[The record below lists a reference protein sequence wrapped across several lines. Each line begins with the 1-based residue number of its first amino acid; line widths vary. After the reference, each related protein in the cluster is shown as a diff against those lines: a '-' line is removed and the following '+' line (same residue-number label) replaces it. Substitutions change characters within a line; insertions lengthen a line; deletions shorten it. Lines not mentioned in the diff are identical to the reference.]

1 MSIDQSKIRNFCI
14 IAHIDHG
21 KSTLADR
28 IIEKTGTLTSR
39 EMQAQV
45 LDNMDL
51 ERERGITIKS
61 QAVRIIY
68 QAKDGEEYIFNLID
82 TPGHVDFNYEVS
94 RSLAAC
100 DGAILVVDA
109 AQGVEAQTLANVYLA
124 LDHDLDVLPV
134 INKIDLPS
142 ARPEEVAQEIEDVI
156 GIEAMDAPRISA
168 KTGLNIEE
176 VLEQIVT
183 KIPAPAGD
191 PKAPLKALI
200 FDALYDSYKGVIVFC
215 RIKEGTVKV
224 GTKIKMMATGAE
236 DLVTEVGYFGAG
248 QFIPCDEL
256 SAGMVGYITASIKNV
271 KDTRVGDT
279 ITDAAEPITPEKQA
293 EIERWLAS
301 QPKHQPAD
309 SVTEKRSNLLI
320 VFAESL
326 ESWVLEKKVDGKE
339 ITPCLNRLLKEKSTL
354 YAPNVLTQVK
364 GGRSIDAQLMI
375 CSGLLPLMSGTYSS
389 LYYDNTFYTLQKA
402 MRWLKHSR
410 SYLLTIDKVST
421 WNQGAVARS
430 FGTDTIISY
439 HDFKMTEAFG
449 THKRIGDAS
458 FFKQCREKIERGE
471 VWKPGESVYMQ
482 FVTYSGHAP
491 FKLPNHLRTITFP
504 ASIPEKAADYMT
516 TAHYTDKA
524 IGDFVAYLKTLPQY
538 KETIVVIVG
547 DHEGLAS
554 YRQELVGNPAC
565 RGLVSDKQLTP
576 FIVLNSPVGMRYDKF
591 MGQIDIYPTLL
602 NLMQLDAYRWHG
614 LGQSI
619 LDPRKQ
625 GVAVGSVMNVEG
637 TGSDKE
643 VERLKEAHTVS
654 DYMLRYDWLKRLD

>member
-1 MSIDQSKIRNFCI
+1 MRQQLWDKTAIIFAVGIFLTFVAFDVIWCMDTTFASFSFFETYATKI
-14 IAHIDHG
+14 IA
-21 KSTLADR
+21 TLALA
-28 IIEKTGTLTSR
+28 GVYALTR
-39 EMQAQV
+39 CRWAQ
-45 LDNMDL
+45 
-51 ERERGITIKS
+51 I
-61 QAVRIIY
+61 
-68 QAKDGEEYIFNLID
+68 
-82 TPGHVDFNYEVS
+82 
-94 RSLAAC
+94 
-100 DGAILVVDA
+100 VVM
-109 AQGVEAQTLANVYLA
+109 A
-124 LDHDLDVLPV
+124 LLDVLLVANLMYFRTYYSAIPASSYLEAGNLADFKASV
-134 INKIDLPS
+134 TDSLRWADIVLPLITIATAVMAFRYKTTKRQPLTAVLKWWAAPLAGFALLLTGVNLCKGGFHKSLRSVRQS
-142 ARPEEVAQEIEDVI
+142 AYLCSA
-156 GIEAMDAPRISA
+156 DAP
-168 KTGLNIEE
+168 
-176 VLEQIVT
+176 
-183 KIPAPAGD
+183 
-191 PKAPLKALI
+191 I
-200 FDALYDSYKGVIVFC
+200 FSVFGCIWYD
-215 RIKEGTVKV
+215 
-224 GTKIKMMATGAE
+224 
-236 DLVTEVGYFGAG
+236 
-248 QFIPCDEL
+248 
-256 SAGMVGYITASIKNV
+256 
-271 KDTRVGDT
+271 

-339 ITPCLNRLLKEKSTL
+339 ITPCLNSLLKEKSTL

-402 MRWLKHSR
+402 MRGLKHSQ

-458 FFKQCREKIERGE
+458 FFQQCREKIERGE

-491 FKLPNHLRTITFP
+491 FKLPDHLRTITFP

-554 YRQELVGNPAC
+554 YRQELVDNPIC

>member
-1 MSIDQSKIRNFCI
+1 MRQQLWDKTAIIFAVGIFLTFVAFDVIWCMDTTFASFSFFETYATKI
-14 IAHIDHG
+14 IA
-21 KSTLADR
+21 TLALA
-28 IIEKTGTLTSR
+28 GVYALTR
-39 EMQAQV
+39 CRWAQ
-45 LDNMDL
+45 
-51 ERERGITIKS
+51 I
-61 QAVRIIY
+61 
-68 QAKDGEEYIFNLID
+68 
-82 TPGHVDFNYEVS
+82 
-94 RSLAAC
+94 
-100 DGAILVVDA
+100 VVM
-109 AQGVEAQTLANVYLA
+109 A
-124 LDHDLDVLPV
+124 LLDVLLVANLMYFRTYYSAIPASSYLEAGNLADFKASV
-134 INKIDLPS
+134 TDSLRWADIVLPLITIATAVMAFRYKTTKRQPLTAVLKWWAAPLAGFALLLTGVNLCKGGFHKSLRSVRQS
-142 ARPEEVAQEIEDVI
+142 AYLCSA
-156 GIEAMDAPRISA
+156 DAP
-168 KTGLNIEE
+168 
-176 VLEQIVT
+176 
-183 KIPAPAGD
+183 
-191 PKAPLKALI
+191 I
-200 FDALYDSYKGVIVFC
+200 FSVFGCIWYD
-215 RIKEGTVKV
+215 
-224 GTKIKMMATGAE
+224 
-236 DLVTEVGYFGAG
+236 
-248 QFIPCDEL
+248 
-256 SAGMVGYITASIKNV
+256 
-271 KDTRVGDT
+271 

-402 MRWLKHSR
+402 MRGLKHSR
-410 SYLLTIDKVST
+410 CYLLTIDKVST

-458 FFKQCREKIERGE
+458 FFQQCREKIERGE

-482 FVTYSGHAP
+482 FVSYSGHAP
-491 FKLPNHLRTITFP
+491 FKLPDHLRTITLP

-554 YRQELVGNPAC
+554 YRQELVDNPAC

>member
-1 MSIDQSKIRNFCI
+1 MRQQLWDKTAIIFAVGIFLTFVAFDVIWCMDTTFASFSFFETYATKI
-14 IAHIDHG
+14 IA
-21 KSTLADR
+21 TLALA
-28 IIEKTGTLTSR
+28 GVYALTR
-39 EMQAQV
+39 CRWAQ
-45 LDNMDL
+45 
-51 ERERGITIKS
+51 I
-61 QAVRIIY
+61 
-68 QAKDGEEYIFNLID
+68 
-82 TPGHVDFNYEVS
+82 
-94 RSLAAC
+94 
-100 DGAILVVDA
+100 VVM
-109 AQGVEAQTLANVYLA
+109 A
-124 LDHDLDVLPV
+124 LLDVLLVANLMYFRTYYSAIPASSYLEAGNLADFKASV
-134 INKIDLPS
+134 TDSLRWADLVLPLMTIATAVMAFRYKTTKRQPLTAVLKWWAAPLAGFALLLTGVNLCKGGFHKSLRSVRQS
-142 ARPEEVAQEIEDVI
+142 AYLCSA
-156 GIEAMDAPRISA
+156 DAP
-168 KTGLNIEE
+168 
-176 VLEQIVT
+176 
-183 KIPAPAGD
+183 
-191 PKAPLKALI
+191 I
-200 FDALYDSYKGVIVFC
+200 FSVFGCIWYD
-215 RIKEGTVKV
+215 
-224 GTKIKMMATGAE
+224 
-236 DLVTEVGYFGAG
+236 
-248 QFIPCDEL
+248 
-256 SAGMVGYITASIKNV
+256 
-271 KDTRVGDT
+271 

-402 MRWLKHSR
+402 MRGLKHSR

-458 FFKQCREKIERGE
+458 FFQQCREKIERGE

-491 FKLPNHLRTITFP
+491 FKLPDHLRTITFP

>member
-1 MSIDQSKIRNFCI
+1 MRQQLWDKTAIIFAVGIFLTFVAFDVIWCMDTTFASFSFFETYATKI
-14 IAHIDHG
+14 IA
-21 KSTLADR
+21 TLALA
-28 IIEKTGTLTSR
+28 GVYALTR
-39 EMQAQV
+39 CRWAQ
-45 LDNMDL
+45 
-51 ERERGITIKS
+51 I
-61 QAVRIIY
+61 
-68 QAKDGEEYIFNLID
+68 
-82 TPGHVDFNYEVS
+82 
-94 RSLAAC
+94 
-100 DGAILVVDA
+100 VVM
-109 AQGVEAQTLANVYLA
+109 A
-124 LDHDLDVLPV
+124 LLDVLLVANLMYFRTYYSAIPASSYLEAGNLADFKASV
-134 INKIDLPS
+134 TDSLRSADIVLPLITIATAVMAFRYKTTKRQPLTAVLKWWAAPLAGFALLLTGVNLCKGGFHKSLRSVRQS
-142 ARPEEVAQEIEDVI
+142 AYLCSA
-156 GIEAMDAPRISA
+156 DAP
-168 KTGLNIEE
+168 
-176 VLEQIVT
+176 
-183 KIPAPAGD
+183 
-191 PKAPLKALI
+191 I
-200 FDALYDSYKGVIVFC
+200 FSVFGCIWYD
-215 RIKEGTVKV
+215 
-224 GTKIKMMATGAE
+224 
-236 DLVTEVGYFGAG
+236 
-248 QFIPCDEL
+248 
-256 SAGMVGYITASIKNV
+256 
-271 KDTRVGDT
+271 

-402 MRWLKHSR
+402 MRGLKHSR

-458 FFKQCREKIERGE
+458 FFQQCREKIERGE

-491 FKLPNHLRTITFP
+491 FKLPDHLRTITFP

-524 IGDFVAYLKTLPQY
+524 IGDFVVYLKTLPQY

>member
-1 MSIDQSKIRNFCI
+1 MRQQLWDKTAIIFAVGIFLTFVAFDVIWCMDTTFASFSFFETYATKI
-14 IAHIDHG
+14 IA
-21 KSTLADR
+21 TLALA
-28 IIEKTGTLTSR
+28 GVYALTR
-39 EMQAQV
+39 CRWAQ
-45 LDNMDL
+45 
-51 ERERGITIKS
+51 I
-61 QAVRIIY
+61 
-68 QAKDGEEYIFNLID
+68 
-82 TPGHVDFNYEVS
+82 
-94 RSLAAC
+94 
-100 DGAILVVDA
+100 VVM
-109 AQGVEAQTLANVYLA
+109 A
-124 LDHDLDVLPV
+124 LLDVLLVANLMYFRTYYSAIPASSYLEAGNLADFKASV
-134 INKIDLPS
+134 TDSLRWADIVLPLITIATAVMAFRYKTTKRQPLTAVLKWWAAPLAGFALLLTGVNLCKGGFHKSLRSVRQS
-142 ARPEEVAQEIEDVI
+142 AYLCSA
-156 GIEAMDAPRISA
+156 DAP
-168 KTGLNIEE
+168 
-176 VLEQIVT
+176 
-183 KIPAPAGD
+183 
-191 PKAPLKALI
+191 I
-200 FDALYDSYKGVIVFC
+200 FSVFGCILYD
-215 RIKEGTVKV
+215 
-224 GTKIKMMATGAE
+224 
-236 DLVTEVGYFGAG
+236 
-248 QFIPCDEL
+248 
-256 SAGMVGYITASIKNV
+256 
-271 KDTRVGDT
+271 

-339 ITPCLNRLLKEKSTL
+339 ITPCLNSLLKEKSTL

-402 MRWLKHSR
+402 MRGLKHSR

-458 FFKQCREKIERGE
+458 FFQQCREKIESGE

-491 FKLPNHLRTITFP
+491 FKLPDHLRTITFP

>member
-1 MSIDQSKIRNFCI
+1 MRQQLWDKTAIIFAVGIFLTFVAFDVIWCMDTTFASFSFFETYATKI
-14 IAHIDHG
+14 IA
-21 KSTLADR
+21 TLALA
-28 IIEKTGTLTSR
+28 GVYALTR
-39 EMQAQV
+39 CRWAQ
-45 LDNMDL
+45 
-51 ERERGITIKS
+51 I
-61 QAVRIIY
+61 
-68 QAKDGEEYIFNLID
+68 
-82 TPGHVDFNYEVS
+82 
-94 RSLAAC
+94 
-100 DGAILVVDA
+100 VVM
-109 AQGVEAQTLANVYLA
+109 A
-124 LDHDLDVLPV
+124 LLDVLLVANLMYFRTYYSAIPASSYLEAGNLADFKASV
-134 INKIDLPS
+134 TDSLRWADIVLPLITIATAVMAFRYKTAKRQPLTAVLKWWAAPLAGFALLLTGVNLCKGGFHKSLRSVRQS
-142 ARPEEVAQEIEDVI
+142 AYLCSA
-156 GIEAMDAPRISA
+156 DAP
-168 KTGLNIEE
+168 
-176 VLEQIVT
+176 
-183 KIPAPAGD
+183 
-191 PKAPLKALI
+191 I
-200 FDALYDSYKGVIVFC
+200 FSVFGCIWYD
-215 RIKEGTVKV
+215 
-224 GTKIKMMATGAE
+224 
-236 DLVTEVGYFGAG
+236 
-248 QFIPCDEL
+248 
-256 SAGMVGYITASIKNV
+256 
-271 KDTRVGDT
+271 

-339 ITPCLNRLLKEKSTL
+339 ITPCLNRLLTEKSTL

-402 MRWLKHSR
+402 MRGLKHSR

-458 FFKQCREKIERGE
+458 FFQQCREKIERGE

-491 FKLPNHLRTITFP
+491 FKLPDHLRTITFP

>member
-1 MSIDQSKIRNFCI
+1 MKQQLWDKTAIIFAVGIFLTFVAFDVIWCMDTTFASFSFFETYATKI
-14 IAHIDHG
+14 IA
-21 KSTLADR
+21 TLALA
-28 IIEKTGTLTSR
+28 GVYALTR
-39 EMQAQV
+39 CRWAQ
-45 LDNMDL
+45 
-51 ERERGITIKS
+51 I
-61 QAVRIIY
+61 
-68 QAKDGEEYIFNLID
+68 
-82 TPGHVDFNYEVS
+82 
-94 RSLAAC
+94 
-100 DGAILVVDA
+100 VVM
-109 AQGVEAQTLANVYLA
+109 A
-124 LDHDLDVLPV
+124 LLDVLLVANLMYFRTYYSAIPASSYLEAGNLADFKASV
-134 INKIDLPS
+134 TDSLRWADIVLPLITIATAVMAFRYKTTKRQPLTAVLKWWAAPLAGFALLLTGVNLCKGGFHKSLRSVRQS
-142 ARPEEVAQEIEDVI
+142 AYLCSA
-156 GIEAMDAPRISA
+156 DAP
-168 KTGLNIEE
+168 
-176 VLEQIVT
+176 
-183 KIPAPAGD
+183 
-191 PKAPLKALI
+191 I
-200 FDALYDSYKGVIVFC
+200 FSVFGCIWYD
-215 RIKEGTVKV
+215 
-224 GTKIKMMATGAE
+224 
-236 DLVTEVGYFGAG
+236 
-248 QFIPCDEL
+248 
-256 SAGMVGYITASIKNV
+256 
-271 KDTRVGDT
+271 

-301 QPKHQPAD
+301 QPKHQPAN

-402 MRWLKHSR
+402 MRGLKHSR

-458 FFKQCREKIERGE
+458 FFQQCREKIERGE

-491 FKLPNHLRTITFP
+491 FKLPDHLRTITFP
-504 ASIPEKAADYMT
+504 ASIPEKAVDYMT

-554 YRQELVGNPAC
+554 YRQGLVGNPAC

>member
-1 MSIDQSKIRNFCI
+1 MRQQLWDKTAIIFAVGIFLTFVAFDVIWCMDTTFASFSFFETYATKI
-14 IAHIDHG
+14 IA
-21 KSTLADR
+21 TLALA
-28 IIEKTGTLTSR
+28 GVYALTR
-39 EMQAQV
+39 CRWAQ
-45 LDNMDL
+45 
-51 ERERGITIKS
+51 I
-61 QAVRIIY
+61 
-68 QAKDGEEYIFNLID
+68 
-82 TPGHVDFNYEVS
+82 
-94 RSLAAC
+94 
-100 DGAILVVDA
+100 VVM
-109 AQGVEAQTLANVYLA
+109 A
-124 LDHDLDVLPV
+124 LLDVLLVANLMYFRTYYSAIPASSYLEAGNLADFKASV
-134 INKIDLPS
+134 TDSLRWADIVLPLITIATAVMAFRYKTTKRQPLTAVLKWWAAPLAGFALLLTGVNLCKGGFHKSLRSVRQS
-142 ARPEEVAQEIEDVI
+142 AYLCSA
-156 GIEAMDAPRISA
+156 DAP
-168 KTGLNIEE
+168 
-176 VLEQIVT
+176 
-183 KIPAPAGD
+183 
-191 PKAPLKALI
+191 I
-200 FDALYDSYKGVIVFC
+200 FSVFGCIWYD
-215 RIKEGTVKV
+215 
-224 GTKIKMMATGAE
+224 
-236 DLVTEVGYFGAG
+236 
-248 QFIPCDEL
+248 
-256 SAGMVGYITASIKNV
+256 
-271 KDTRVGDT
+271 

-402 MRWLKHSR
+402 MRGLKHSR

-458 FFKQCREKIERGE
+458 FFQQCREKIERGE

-491 FKLPNHLRTITFP
+491 FKLPDHLRTITFP

-614 LGQSI
+614 LGQNI

>member
-1 MSIDQSKIRNFCI
+1 MRQQLWDKTAIIFAVGIFLTFVAFDVIWCMDTTFASFSFFETYATKI
-14 IAHIDHG
+14 IA
-21 KSTLADR
+21 TLALA
-28 IIEKTGTLTSR
+28 GVYALTRSR
-39 EMQAQV
+39 WAQ
-45 LDNMDL
+45 
-51 ERERGITIKS
+51 I
-61 QAVRIIY
+61 
-68 QAKDGEEYIFNLID
+68 
-82 TPGHVDFNYEVS
+82 
-94 RSLAAC
+94 
-100 DGAILVVDA
+100 VVM
-109 AQGVEAQTLANVYLA
+109 A
-124 LDHDLDVLPV
+124 LLDVLMVANLMYFRTYYSAIPASSYLEAGNLADFKASV
-134 INKIDLPS
+134 TDSLRWADIVLPLITIATAVMAFRYKTTKRQPLTAVLKWWAAPLAGFALLLTGVNLCKGGFHKSLRSVRQS
-142 ARPEEVAQEIEDVI
+142 AYLCSA
-156 GIEAMDAPRISA
+156 DAP
-168 KTGLNIEE
+168 
-176 VLEQIVT
+176 
-183 KIPAPAGD
+183 
-191 PKAPLKALI
+191 I
-200 FDALYDSYKGVIVFC
+200 FSVFGCIWYD
-215 RIKEGTVKV
+215 
-224 GTKIKMMATGAE
+224 
-236 DLVTEVGYFGAG
+236 
-248 QFIPCDEL
+248 
-256 SAGMVGYITASIKNV
+256 
-271 KDTRVGDT
+271 

-402 MRWLKHSR
+402 MRGLKHSR

-458 FFKQCREKIERGE
+458 FFQQCREKIERGE

-491 FKLPNHLRTITFP
+491 FKLPDHLRTITFP

-538 KETIVVIVG
+538 KKTIVVIVG

-654 DYMLRYDWLKRLD
+654 DYILRYDWLKRLD

>member
-1 MSIDQSKIRNFCI
+1 MRQQLWDKTAIIFAVGIFLTFVAFDVIWCMDTTFASFSFFETYATKI
-14 IAHIDHG
+14 IA
-21 KSTLADR
+21 TLALA
-28 IIEKTGTLTSR
+28 GVYALTR
-39 EMQAQV
+39 CRWAQ
-45 LDNMDL
+45 
-51 ERERGITIKS
+51 I
-61 QAVRIIY
+61 
-68 QAKDGEEYIFNLID
+68 
-82 TPGHVDFNYEVS
+82 
-94 RSLAAC
+94 
-100 DGAILVVDA
+100 VVM
-109 AQGVEAQTLANVYLA
+109 A
-124 LDHDLDVLPV
+124 LLDVLLVANLMYFRTYYSAIPASSYLEAGNLADFKASV
-134 INKIDLPS
+134 TDSLRWADIVLPLITIATAVMAFRYKTTKRQPLTAVLKWWAAPLAGFALLLTGVNLCKGGFHKSLRSVRQS
-142 ARPEEVAQEIEDVI
+142 AYLCSA
-156 GIEAMDAPRISA
+156 DAP
-168 KTGLNIEE
+168 
-176 VLEQIVT
+176 
-183 KIPAPAGD
+183 
-191 PKAPLKALI
+191 I
-200 FDALYDSYKGVIVFC
+200 FSVFGCIWYD
-215 RIKEGTVKV
+215 
-224 GTKIKMMATGAE
+224 
-236 DLVTEVGYFGAG
+236 
-248 QFIPCDEL
+248 
-256 SAGMVGYITASIKNV
+256 
-271 KDTRVGDT
+271 

-389 LYYDNTFYTLQKA
+389 LYYDNTFYSLQKA
-402 MRWLKHSR
+402 MRGLKHSR

-458 FFKQCREKIERGE
+458 FFQQCQEKIERGE

-491 FKLPNHLRTITFP
+491 FKLPDHLRTITFP

>member
-1 MSIDQSKIRNFCI
+1 MRQQLWDKTAIIFAVGIFLTFVAFDVIWCMDTTFASFSFFETYATKI
-14 IAHIDHG
+14 IA
-21 KSTLADR
+21 TLALA
-28 IIEKTGTLTSR
+28 GVYALTR
-39 EMQAQV
+39 CRWAQ
-45 LDNMDL
+45 
-51 ERERGITIKS
+51 I
-61 QAVRIIY
+61 
-68 QAKDGEEYIFNLID
+68 
-82 TPGHVDFNYEVS
+82 
-94 RSLAAC
+94 
-100 DGAILVVDA
+100 VVM
-109 AQGVEAQTLANVYLA
+109 A
-124 LDHDLDVLPV
+124 LLDVLLV
-134 INKIDLPS
+134 ANLMYFRTYYS
-142 ARPEEVAQEIEDVI
+142 AIPASSYL
-156 GIEAMDAPRISA
+156 EAGNLADFKASVTDSLRWADIVLLLISIATAVMAFRYKTTKRQPLTAVLKRWAAPLAGFALLLTGVNLCKGGFHKSLRSVRQSAYLCSADAP
-168 KTGLNIEE
+168 
-176 VLEQIVT
+176 
-183 KIPAPAGD
+183 
-191 PKAPLKALI
+191 I
-200 FDALYDSYKGVIVFC
+200 FSVFGCIWYD
-215 RIKEGTVKV
+215 
-224 GTKIKMMATGAE
+224 
-236 DLVTEVGYFGAG
+236 
-248 QFIPCDEL
+248 
-256 SAGMVGYITASIKNV
+256 
-271 KDTRVGDT
+271 

>member
-1 MSIDQSKIRNFCI
+1 MRQQLWDKTAIIFAVGIFLTFVAFDVIWCMDTTFASFSFFETYATKI
-14 IAHIDHG
+14 IA
-21 KSTLADR
+21 TLALA
-28 IIEKTGTLTSR
+28 GVYALTR
-39 EMQAQV
+39 CRWAQ
-45 LDNMDL
+45 
-51 ERERGITIKS
+51 I
-61 QAVRIIY
+61 
-68 QAKDGEEYIFNLID
+68 
-82 TPGHVDFNYEVS
+82 
-94 RSLAAC
+94 
-100 DGAILVVDA
+100 VVI
-109 AQGVEAQTLANVYLA
+109 A
-124 LDHDLDVLPV
+124 LLDVLLVANLMYFRTYYSAIPASSYLEAGNLADFKASV
-134 INKIDLPS
+134 TDSLRWADIVLPLITIATAVMAFRYKTAKRQPLTAVLKWWAAPLAGFALLLTGVNLCKGGFHKSLRSVRQS
-142 ARPEEVAQEIEDVI
+142 AYLCSA
-156 GIEAMDAPRISA
+156 DAP
-168 KTGLNIEE
+168 
-176 VLEQIVT
+176 
-183 KIPAPAGD
+183 
-191 PKAPLKALI
+191 I
-200 FDALYDSYKGVIVFC
+200 FSVFGCIWYD
-215 RIKEGTVKV
+215 
-224 GTKIKMMATGAE
+224 
-236 DLVTEVGYFGAG
+236 
-248 QFIPCDEL
+248 
-256 SAGMVGYITASIKNV
+256 
-271 KDTRVGDT
+271 

-326 ESWVLEKKVDGKE
+326 ESWVLEKKVNGKE

-375 CSGLLPLMSGTYSS
+375 CSGMLPLMSGTYSS

-402 MRWLKHSR
+402 MRGLKHSR

-458 FFKQCREKIERGE
+458 FFQQCREKIERGE

-491 FKLPNHLRTITFP
+491 FKLPDHLRTITFP

>member
-1 MSIDQSKIRNFCI
+1 MRQQLWDKTAIIFAVGIFLTFVAFDVIWCMDTTFASFSFFETYATKI
-14 IAHIDHG
+14 IA
-21 KSTLADR
+21 TLALA
-28 IIEKTGTLTSR
+28 GVYALTR
-39 EMQAQV
+39 CRWAQ
-45 LDNMDL
+45 
-51 ERERGITIKS
+51 I
-61 QAVRIIY
+61 
-68 QAKDGEEYIFNLID
+68 
-82 TPGHVDFNYEVS
+82 
-94 RSLAAC
+94 
-100 DGAILVVDA
+100 VVM
-109 AQGVEAQTLANVYLA
+109 A
-124 LDHDLDVLPV
+124 LLDVLLVANLMYFRTYYSAIPASSYLEAGNLADFKASV
-134 INKIDLPS
+134 TDSLRWADIVLPLITIATAVMAFRYKTTKRQPLTAVLKWWAAPLAGFALLLTGVNLCKGGFHKSLRSVRQS
-142 ARPEEVAQEIEDVI
+142 AYLCSA
-156 GIEAMDAPRISA
+156 DAP
-168 KTGLNIEE
+168 
-176 VLEQIVT
+176 
-183 KIPAPAGD
+183 
-191 PKAPLKALI
+191 I
-200 FDALYDSYKGVIVFC
+200 FSVFGCIWYD
-215 RIKEGTVKV
+215 
-224 GTKIKMMATGAE
+224 
-236 DLVTEVGYFGAG
+236 
-248 QFIPCDEL
+248 
-256 SAGMVGYITASIKNV
+256 
-271 KDTRVGDT
+271 

-326 ESWVLEKKVDGKE
+326 ESWVLEKEVDGKE

-402 MRWLKHSR
+402 MRGLKHSR

-458 FFKQCREKIERGE
+458 FFQQCREKIERGE

-491 FKLPNHLRTITFP
+491 FKLPDHLRTITFP

-591 MGQIDIYPTLL
+591 LGQIDIYPTLL
-602 NLMQLDAYRWHG
+602 DLMQLDAYRWHG

>member
-1 MSIDQSKIRNFCI
+1 MRQQLWDKTAIIFAVGIFLTFVAFDVIWCMDTTFASFSFFETYATKI
-14 IAHIDHG
+14 IA
-21 KSTLADR
+21 TLALA
-28 IIEKTGTLTSR
+28 GVYALTR
-39 EMQAQV
+39 CRWAQ
-45 LDNMDL
+45 
-51 ERERGITIKS
+51 I
-61 QAVRIIY
+61 
-68 QAKDGEEYIFNLID
+68 
-82 TPGHVDFNYEVS
+82 
-94 RSLAAC
+94 
-100 DGAILVVDA
+100 VVM
-109 AQGVEAQTLANVYLA
+109 A
-124 LDHDLDVLPV
+124 LLDVLLVANLMYFRTYYSAIPASSYLEAGNLADFKASV
-134 INKIDLPS
+134 TDSLRWADIVLPLITIATAVMAFRYKTTKRQPLTAVLKWWTAPLAGFALLLTGVNLCKGGFHKSLRSVRQS
-142 ARPEEVAQEIEDVI
+142 AYLCSA
-156 GIEAMDAPRISA
+156 DAP
-168 KTGLNIEE
+168 
-176 VLEQIVT
+176 
-183 KIPAPAGD
+183 
-191 PKAPLKALI
+191 I
-200 FDALYDSYKGVIVFC
+200 FSVFGCIWYD
-215 RIKEGTVKV
+215 
-224 GTKIKMMATGAE
+224 
-236 DLVTEVGYFGAG
+236 
-248 QFIPCDEL
+248 
-256 SAGMVGYITASIKNV
+256 
-271 KDTRVGDT
+271 

-402 MRWLKHSR
+402 MRGLKHSR

-458 FFKQCREKIERGE
+458 FFQQCREKIERGE

-491 FKLPNHLRTITFP
+491 FKLPDHLRTITFP

>member
-1 MSIDQSKIRNFCI
+1 MRQQLWDKTAIIFAVGIFLTFVAFDVIWCMDTTFASFSFFETYATKI
-14 IAHIDHG
+14 IA
-21 KSTLADR
+21 TLALA
-28 IIEKTGTLTSR
+28 GVYALTR
-39 EMQAQV
+39 CRWAQ
-45 LDNMDL
+45 
-51 ERERGITIKS
+51 I
-61 QAVRIIY
+61 
-68 QAKDGEEYIFNLID
+68 
-82 TPGHVDFNYEVS
+82 
-94 RSLAAC
+94 
-100 DGAILVVDA
+100 VVM
-109 AQGVEAQTLANVYLA
+109 A
-124 LDHDLDVLPV
+124 LLDVLLV
-134 INKIDLPS
+134 ANLMYFRTYYS
-142 ARPEEVAQEIEDVI
+142 AIPASSYL
-156 GIEAMDAPRISA
+156 EAGNLADFKASVTDSLRWADIVMPLITIATAVMAFRYKTTKRQPLTAVLKWWAAPLAGFALLLTGVNLCKGGFHKSLRSVRQSAYLCSADAP
-168 KTGLNIEE
+168 
-176 VLEQIVT
+176 
-183 KIPAPAGD
+183 
-191 PKAPLKALI
+191 I
-200 FDALYDSYKGVIVFC
+200 FSVFGCIWYD
-215 RIKEGTVKV
+215 
-224 GTKIKMMATGAE
+224 
-236 DLVTEVGYFGAG
+236 
-248 QFIPCDEL
+248 
-256 SAGMVGYITASIKNV
+256 
-271 KDTRVGDT
+271 
-279 ITDAAEPITPEKQA
+279 ITDDAEPITPEKQA

-402 MRWLKHSR
+402 MRGLKHSR

-458 FFKQCREKIERGE
+458 FFQQCREKIERGE

-491 FKLPNHLRTITFP
+491 FKLPDHLRTITFP

>member
-1 MSIDQSKIRNFCI
+1 MKQQLWDKTAIIFAVGIFLTFVAFDVIWCMDTTFASFSFFETYATKI
-14 IAHIDHG
+14 IA
-21 KSTLADR
+21 TLALA
-28 IIEKTGTLTSR
+28 GVYALTR
-39 EMQAQV
+39 CRWAQ
-45 LDNMDL
+45 
-51 ERERGITIKS
+51 I
-61 QAVRIIY
+61 
-68 QAKDGEEYIFNLID
+68 
-82 TPGHVDFNYEVS
+82 
-94 RSLAAC
+94 
-100 DGAILVVDA
+100 VVM
-109 AQGVEAQTLANVYLA
+109 A
-124 LDHDLDVLPV
+124 LLDVLLV
-134 INKIDLPS
+134 ANLMYFRTYYS
-142 ARPEEVAQEIEDVI
+142 AIPASSYL
-156 GIEAMDAPRISA
+156 EAGNLADFKASVTDSLRWADIVMPLITIATAVMAFRYKTTKRQPLTAVLKWWAAPLAGFALLLTGVNLCKGGFHKSLCSVRQSAYLCSADAP
-168 KTGLNIEE
+168 
-176 VLEQIVT
+176 
-183 KIPAPAGD
+183 
-191 PKAPLKALI
+191 I
-200 FDALYDSYKGVIVFC
+200 FSVFGCIWYD
-215 RIKEGTVKV
+215 
-224 GTKIKMMATGAE
+224 
-236 DLVTEVGYFGAG
+236 
-248 QFIPCDEL
+248 
-256 SAGMVGYITASIKNV
+256 
-271 KDTRVGDT
+271 

-402 MRWLKHSR
+402 MRGLKHSR

-458 FFKQCREKIERGE
+458 FFQQCREKIERGE

-491 FKLPNHLRTITFP
+491 FKLPDHLRTITFP

>member
-1 MSIDQSKIRNFCI
+1 MRQQLWDKTAIIFAVGIFLTFVAFDVIWCMDTTFASFSFFETYATKI
-14 IAHIDHG
+14 IA
-21 KSTLADR
+21 TLALA
-28 IIEKTGTLTSR
+28 GVYALTR
-39 EMQAQV
+39 CRWAQ
-45 LDNMDL
+45 
-51 ERERGITIKS
+51 I
-61 QAVRIIY
+61 
-68 QAKDGEEYIFNLID
+68 
-82 TPGHVDFNYEVS
+82 
-94 RSLAAC
+94 
-100 DGAILVVDA
+100 VVM
-109 AQGVEAQTLANVYLA
+109 A
-124 LDHDLDVLPV
+124 LLDVLLVANLMYFRTYYSAIPASSYLEAGNLADFKASV
-134 INKIDLPS
+134 TDSLRWADIVLPLITIATAVMAFRYKTTKRQPLTAVLKWWAAPLAGFALLLTGVNLCKGGFHKSLRSVRQS
-142 ARPEEVAQEIEDVI
+142 AYLCSA
-156 GIEAMDAPRISA
+156 DAP
-168 KTGLNIEE
+168 
-176 VLEQIVT
+176 
-183 KIPAPAGD
+183 
-191 PKAPLKALI
+191 I
-200 FDALYDSYKGVIVFC
+200 FSVFGCIWYD
-215 RIKEGTVKV
+215 
-224 GTKIKMMATGAE
+224 
-236 DLVTEVGYFGAG
+236 
-248 QFIPCDEL
+248 
-256 SAGMVGYITASIKNV
+256 
-271 KDTRVGDT
+271 

-293 EIERWLAS
+293 EIELWLAS

-402 MRWLKHSR
+402 MRGLKHSR
-410 SYLLTIDKVST
+410 CYLLTIDKVST

-439 HDFKMTEAFG
+439 YDFKMTEAFG

-458 FFKQCREKIERGE
+458 FFQQCREKIERGE

-491 FKLPNHLRTITFP
+491 FKLPDHLRTITFP

-654 DYMLRYDWLKRLD
+654 DYMLRYDWLKRLN

>member
-1 MSIDQSKIRNFCI
+1 MRQQLWDKTAIIFAVGIFLTFVAFDVIWCMDTTFASFSFFETYATKI
-14 IAHIDHG
+14 IA
-21 KSTLADR
+21 TLALA
-28 IIEKTGTLTSR
+28 GVYALTRSR
-39 EMQAQV
+39 WAQ
-45 LDNMDL
+45 
-51 ERERGITIKS
+51 I
-61 QAVRIIY
+61 
-68 QAKDGEEYIFNLID
+68 
-82 TPGHVDFNYEVS
+82 
-94 RSLAAC
+94 
-100 DGAILVVDA
+100 VVM
-109 AQGVEAQTLANVYLA
+109 A
-124 LDHDLDVLPV
+124 LLDVLMVANLMYFRTYYSAIPASSYLEAGNLADFKASV
-134 INKIDLPS
+134 TDSLRWADIVLPLITIATAVMAFRSKTTKRQPLTAVLKWWAAPLAGFALLLTGVNLCKGGFHKSLRSVRQS
-142 ARPEEVAQEIEDVI
+142 AYLCSA
-156 GIEAMDAPRISA
+156 DAP
-168 KTGLNIEE
+168 
-176 VLEQIVT
+176 
-183 KIPAPAGD
+183 
-191 PKAPLKALI
+191 I
-200 FDALYDSYKGVIVFC
+200 FSVFGCIWYD
-215 RIKEGTVKV
+215 
-224 GTKIKMMATGAE
+224 
-236 DLVTEVGYFGAG
+236 
-248 QFIPCDEL
+248 
-256 SAGMVGYITASIKNV
+256 
-271 KDTRVGDT
+271 

-293 EIERWLAS
+293 EIEQWLAS

-326 ESWVLEKKVDGKE
+326 ESWVLEKEVDGKE

-402 MRWLKHSR
+402 MRGLKHSR

>member
-1 MSIDQSKIRNFCI
+1 MRQQLWDKTAIIFAVGIFLTFVAFDVIWCMDTTFASFSFFETYATKI
-14 IAHIDHG
+14 IA
-21 KSTLADR
+21 TLALA
-28 IIEKTGTLTSR
+28 GVYALTR
-39 EMQAQV
+39 CRWAQ
-45 LDNMDL
+45 
-51 ERERGITIKS
+51 I
-61 QAVRIIY
+61 
-68 QAKDGEEYIFNLID
+68 
-82 TPGHVDFNYEVS
+82 
-94 RSLAAC
+94 
-100 DGAILVVDA
+100 VVM
-109 AQGVEAQTLANVYLA
+109 A
-124 LDHDLDVLPV
+124 LLDVLLVANLMYFRTYYSAIPASSYLEAGNLADFKASV
-134 INKIDLPS
+134 TDSLRWADIVLPLITIATAVMAFRYKTTKRQPLTAVLKWWAAPLAGFALLLTGVNLCKGGFHKSLCSVRQS
-142 ARPEEVAQEIEDVI
+142 AYLCSA
-156 GIEAMDAPRISA
+156 DAP
-168 KTGLNIEE
+168 
-176 VLEQIVT
+176 
-183 KIPAPAGD
+183 
-191 PKAPLKALI
+191 I
-200 FDALYDSYKGVIVFC
+200 FSVFGCIWYD
-215 RIKEGTVKV
+215 
-224 GTKIKMMATGAE
+224 
-236 DLVTEVGYFGAG
+236 
-248 QFIPCDEL
+248 
-256 SAGMVGYITASIKNV
+256 
-271 KDTRVGDT
+271 

-339 ITPCLNRLLKEKSTL
+339 ITPYLNRLLKEKSTL

-402 MRWLKHSR
+402 MRGLKHSR

-458 FFKQCREKIERGE
+458 FFQQCREKIERGE

-491 FKLPNHLRTITFP
+491 FKLPDHLRTITFP

-576 FIVLNSPVGMRYDKF
+576 FIVHNSPVGMHYDKF

>member
-1 MSIDQSKIRNFCI
+1 MRQQLWDKTAIIFAVGIFLTFVAFDVIWCMDTTFASFSFFETYATKI
-14 IAHIDHG
+14 IA
-21 KSTLADR
+21 TLALA
-28 IIEKTGTLTSR
+28 GVYALTR
-39 EMQAQV
+39 CRWAQ
-45 LDNMDL
+45 
-51 ERERGITIKS
+51 I
-61 QAVRIIY
+61 
-68 QAKDGEEYIFNLID
+68 
-82 TPGHVDFNYEVS
+82 
-94 RSLAAC
+94 
-100 DGAILVVDA
+100 VVM
-109 AQGVEAQTLANVYLA
+109 A
-124 LDHDLDVLPV
+124 LLDVLLV
-134 INKIDLPS
+134 ANLMYFRTYYS
-142 ARPEEVAQEIEDVI
+142 AIPASSYL
-156 GIEAMDAPRISA
+156 EAGNLADFKASVTDSLRWTDIVLSLITIATAVMAFRYKTTKRQPLTAVLKWWAAPLAGFALLLTGVNLCKGGFHKSLRSVRQSAYLCSADAP
-168 KTGLNIEE
+168 
-176 VLEQIVT
+176 
-183 KIPAPAGD
+183 
-191 PKAPLKALI
+191 I
-200 FDALYDSYKGVIVFC
+200 FSVFGCIWYD
-215 RIKEGTVKV
+215 
-224 GTKIKMMATGAE
+224 
-236 DLVTEVGYFGAG
+236 
-248 QFIPCDEL
+248 
-256 SAGMVGYITASIKNV
+256 
-271 KDTRVGDT
+271 

-402 MRWLKHSR
+402 MRGLKHSR

-458 FFKQCREKIERGE
+458 FFQQCREKIERGE

-491 FKLPNHLRTITFP
+491 FKLPDHLRTITFP

>member
-1 MSIDQSKIRNFCI
+1 MRQQLWDKTSIVFAVGIFLTFVAFDVIWCMDTTFASFSFFETYATKI
-14 IAHIDHG
+14 IA
-21 KSTLADR
+21 TLALA
-28 IIEKTGTLTSR
+28 GVYALTR
-39 EMQAQV
+39 CRWAQ
-45 LDNMDL
+45 
-51 ERERGITIKS
+51 I
-61 QAVRIIY
+61 
-68 QAKDGEEYIFNLID
+68 
-82 TPGHVDFNYEVS
+82 
-94 RSLAAC
+94 
-100 DGAILVVDA
+100 VVM
-109 AQGVEAQTLANVYLA
+109 A
-124 LDHDLDVLPV
+124 LLDVLLVANLMYFRTYYSAIPASSYLEAGNLADFKASV
-134 INKIDLPS
+134 TDSLRWADIVLPLITIATAVMAFRYKTTKRQPLTAVLKWWAAPLAGFALLLTGVNLCKGGFHKSLRSVRQS
-142 ARPEEVAQEIEDVI
+142 AYLCSA
-156 GIEAMDAPRISA
+156 DAP
-168 KTGLNIEE
+168 
-176 VLEQIVT
+176 
-183 KIPAPAGD
+183 
-191 PKAPLKALI
+191 I
-200 FDALYDSYKGVIVFC
+200 FSVFGCIWYD
-215 RIKEGTVKV
+215 
-224 GTKIKMMATGAE
+224 
-236 DLVTEVGYFGAG
+236 
-248 QFIPCDEL
+248 
-256 SAGMVGYITASIKNV
+256 
-271 KDTRVGDT
+271 

-402 MRWLKHSR
+402 MRGLKHSR

-458 FFKQCREKIERGE
+458 FFQQCREKIERGE

-491 FKLPNHLRTITFP
+491 FKLPDHLRTITFP

-565 RGLVSDKQLTP
+565 HGLVSDKQLTP

>member
-1 MSIDQSKIRNFCI
+1 MRQQLWDKTAITFAVGIFLTFVAFDVIWCMDTTFASFSFFETYATKI
-14 IAHIDHG
+14 IA
-21 KSTLADR
+21 TLALA
-28 IIEKTGTLTSR
+28 GVYALTRSR
-39 EMQAQV
+39 WAQ
-45 LDNMDL
+45 
-51 ERERGITIKS
+51 I
-61 QAVRIIY
+61 
-68 QAKDGEEYIFNLID
+68 
-82 TPGHVDFNYEVS
+82 
-94 RSLAAC
+94 
-100 DGAILVVDA
+100 VVM
-109 AQGVEAQTLANVYLA
+109 A
-124 LDHDLDVLPV
+124 LLDVLLVANLMYFRTYYSAIPASSYLEAGNLADFKASV
-134 INKIDLPS
+134 TDSLRWADIVLPLITIATAVMAFRAKATKRQPLTAVLKWWAAPLAGFALLLTGVNLCKGGFHKSLRSVRQS
-142 ARPEEVAQEIEDVI
+142 AYLCSA
-156 GIEAMDAPRISA
+156 DAP
-168 KTGLNIEE
+168 
-176 VLEQIVT
+176 
-183 KIPAPAGD
+183 
-191 PKAPLKALI
+191 I
-200 FDALYDSYKGVIVFC
+200 FSVFGCIWYD
-215 RIKEGTVKV
+215 
-224 GTKIKMMATGAE
+224 
-236 DLVTEVGYFGAG
+236 
-248 QFIPCDEL
+248 
-256 SAGMVGYITASIKNV
+256 
-271 KDTRVGDT
+271 

-402 MRWLKHSR
+402 MRGLKHSR

-458 FFKQCREKIERGE
+458 FFQQCREKIERGE

-491 FKLPNHLRTITFP
+491 FKLPDHLRTITFP

-554 YRQELVGNPAC
+554 YRQELVDNPAC

>member
-1 MSIDQSKIRNFCI
+1 MRQQLWDKTSIVFAVGIFLTFVAFDVIWCMDTTFASFSFFETYATKI
-14 IAHIDHG
+14 IA
-21 KSTLADR
+21 TLALA
-28 IIEKTGTLTSR
+28 GVYALTR
-39 EMQAQV
+39 CRWAQ
-45 LDNMDL
+45 
-51 ERERGITIKS
+51 I
-61 QAVRIIY
+61 
-68 QAKDGEEYIFNLID
+68 
-82 TPGHVDFNYEVS
+82 
-94 RSLAAC
+94 
-100 DGAILVVDA
+100 VVM
-109 AQGVEAQTLANVYLA
+109 A
-124 LDHDLDVLPV
+124 LLDVLLVANLMYFRTYYSAIPASSYLEAGNLADFKASVTDSLRWADIVLPLITIATAV
-134 INKIDLPS
+134 IAFRYKTTKRQPLTAVLKWWAAPLAGFALLLTGVNLCKGGFHKSLRSVRQS
-142 ARPEEVAQEIEDVI
+142 AYLCSA
-156 GIEAMDAPRISA
+156 DAP
-168 KTGLNIEE
+168 
-176 VLEQIVT
+176 
-183 KIPAPAGD
+183 
-191 PKAPLKALI
+191 I
-200 FDALYDSYKGVIVFC
+200 FSVFGCIWYD
-215 RIKEGTVKV
+215 
-224 GTKIKMMATGAE
+224 
-236 DLVTEVGYFGAG
+236 
-248 QFIPCDEL
+248 
-256 SAGMVGYITASIKNV
+256 
-271 KDTRVGDT
+271 

-402 MRWLKHSR
+402 MRGLKHSR

-458 FFKQCREKIERGE
+458 FFQQCREKIERGE

-491 FKLPNHLRTITFP
+491 FKLPDHLRTITFP

>member
-1 MSIDQSKIRNFCI
+1 MRQQLWDKTAIVFAVGIFLTFVAFDVIWCMDTTFASFSFFETYATKI
-14 IAHIDHG
+14 IA
-21 KSTLADR
+21 TLALA
-28 IIEKTGTLTSR
+28 GVYALTR
-39 EMQAQV
+39 CRWAQ
-45 LDNMDL
+45 
-51 ERERGITIKS
+51 I
-61 QAVRIIY
+61 
-68 QAKDGEEYIFNLID
+68 
-82 TPGHVDFNYEVS
+82 
-94 RSLAAC
+94 
-100 DGAILVVDA
+100 VVM
-109 AQGVEAQTLANVYLA
+109 A
-124 LDHDLDVLPV
+124 LLDVLMVANLMYFRTYYSAIPASSYLEAGNLADFKASVTDSLRWADIVLPLITIATAV
-134 INKIDLPS
+134 IAFRSKTTKRQPLTAVLKWWAAPLAGFALLLTGVNLCKGGFHKSLRSVRQS
-142 ARPEEVAQEIEDVI
+142 AYLCSA
-156 GIEAMDAPRISA
+156 DAP
-168 KTGLNIEE
+168 
-176 VLEQIVT
+176 
-183 KIPAPAGD
+183 
-191 PKAPLKALI
+191 I
-200 FDALYDSYKGVIVFC
+200 FSVFGCIWYD
-215 RIKEGTVKV
+215 
-224 GTKIKMMATGAE
+224 
-236 DLVTEVGYFGAG
+236 
-248 QFIPCDEL
+248 
-256 SAGMVGYITASIKNV
+256 
-271 KDTRVGDT
+271 

-402 MRWLKHSR
+402 MRGQKHSR

-458 FFKQCREKIERGE
+458 FFQQCREKIERGE

-491 FKLPNHLRTITFP
+491 FKLPDHLRTITFP

>member
-1 MSIDQSKIRNFCI
+1 MRQQLWDKTAIVFAVGIFLTFVAFDVIWCMDTTFASFSFFETYATKI
-14 IAHIDHG
+14 IA
-21 KSTLADR
+21 TLALA
-28 IIEKTGTLTSR
+28 GVYALTR
-39 EMQAQV
+39 CRWAQ
-45 LDNMDL
+45 
-51 ERERGITIKS
+51 I
-61 QAVRIIY
+61 
-68 QAKDGEEYIFNLID
+68 
-82 TPGHVDFNYEVS
+82 
-94 RSLAAC
+94 
-100 DGAILVVDA
+100 VVM
-109 AQGVEAQTLANVYLA
+109 A
-124 LDHDLDVLPV
+124 LLDVLLVANLMYFRTYYSAIPASSYLEAGNLADFKASVTDSLRWADIVLPLISIATAV
-134 INKIDLPS
+134 IAFRYKTTKRQPLTAVLKWWAAPLAGFALLLTGVNLCKGGFHKSLRSVRQS
-142 ARPEEVAQEIEDVI
+142 AYLCSA
-156 GIEAMDAPRISA
+156 DAP
-168 KTGLNIEE
+168 
-176 VLEQIVT
+176 
-183 KIPAPAGD
+183 
-191 PKAPLKALI
+191 I
-200 FDALYDSYKGVIVFC
+200 FSVFGCIWYD
-215 RIKEGTVKV
+215 
-224 GTKIKMMATGAE
+224 
-236 DLVTEVGYFGAG
+236 
-248 QFIPCDEL
+248 
-256 SAGMVGYITASIKNV
+256 
-271 KDTRVGDT
+271 

-402 MRWLKHSR
+402 MRGLKHSR

-458 FFKQCREKIERGE
+458 FFQQCREKIERGE

-491 FKLPNHLRTITFP
+491 FKLPDHLRTITFP

-565 RGLVSDKQLTP
+565 HGLVSDKQLTP

>member
-1 MSIDQSKIRNFCI
+1 MRQQLWDKTAIIFAVGIFLTFVAFDVIWCMDTTFASFSFFETYATKI
-14 IAHIDHG
+14 IA
-21 KSTLADR
+21 TLALA
-28 IIEKTGTLTSR
+28 GVYALTR
-39 EMQAQV
+39 CRWAQ
-45 LDNMDL
+45 
-51 ERERGITIKS
+51 I
-61 QAVRIIY
+61 
-68 QAKDGEEYIFNLID
+68 
-82 TPGHVDFNYEVS
+82 
-94 RSLAAC
+94 
-100 DGAILVVDA
+100 VVM
-109 AQGVEAQTLANVYLA
+109 A
-124 LDHDLDVLPV
+124 LLDVLLVANLMYFRTYYSAIPASSYLEAGNLADFKASV
-134 INKIDLPS
+134 TDSLRWADIVLPLITIATAVMAFRYKTTKRQPLTAVLKWWAAPLAGFALLLTGVNLCKGGFHKSLRSVRQS
-142 ARPEEVAQEIEDVI
+142 AYLCSA
-156 GIEAMDAPRISA
+156 DAP
-168 KTGLNIEE
+168 
-176 VLEQIVT
+176 
-183 KIPAPAGD
+183 
-191 PKAPLKALI
+191 I
-200 FDALYDSYKGVIVFC
+200 FSVFGCIWYD
-215 RIKEGTVKV
+215 
-224 GTKIKMMATGAE
+224 
-236 DLVTEVGYFGAG
+236 
-248 QFIPCDEL
+248 
-256 SAGMVGYITASIKNV
+256 
-271 KDTRVGDT
+271 

-301 QPKHQPAD
+301 QPKHQPAN

-326 ESWVLEKKVDGKE
+326 ESWVLEKKVNGKE

-389 LYYDNTFYTLQKA
+389 LYYDNTFYTIQKA
-402 MRWLKHSR
+402 MRGLKHSR

-458 FFKQCREKIERGE
+458 FFQQCREKIERGE

-491 FKLPNHLRTITFP
+491 FKLPDHLRTITFP

-554 YRQELVGNPAC
+554 YRQELVDNPVC

>member
-1 MSIDQSKIRNFCI
+1 MRQQLWDKTAIIFAVGIFLTFVAFDVIWCMDTTFASFSFFETYATKI
-14 IAHIDHG
+14 IA
-21 KSTLADR
+21 TLALA
-28 IIEKTGTLTSR
+28 GVYALTR
-39 EMQAQV
+39 CRWAQ
-45 LDNMDL
+45 
-51 ERERGITIKS
+51 I
-61 QAVRIIY
+61 
-68 QAKDGEEYIFNLID
+68 
-82 TPGHVDFNYEVS
+82 
-94 RSLAAC
+94 
-100 DGAILVVDA
+100 VVM
-109 AQGVEAQTLANVYLA
+109 A
-124 LDHDLDVLPV
+124 LLDVLLVANLMYFRTYYSAIPASSYLEAGNLADFKASV
-134 INKIDLPS
+134 TDSLRWADIVLPLITIATAVMAFRYKTTKRQPLTAVLKWWAAPLAGFALLLTGVNLCKGGFHKSLRSVRQS
-142 ARPEEVAQEIEDVI
+142 AYLCSA
-156 GIEAMDAPRISA
+156 DAP
-168 KTGLNIEE
+168 
-176 VLEQIVT
+176 
-183 KIPAPAGD
+183 
-191 PKAPLKALI
+191 I
-200 FDALYDSYKGVIVFC
+200 FSVFGCIWYD
-215 RIKEGTVKV
+215 
-224 GTKIKMMATGAE
+224 
-236 DLVTEVGYFGAG
+236 
-248 QFIPCDEL
+248 
-256 SAGMVGYITASIKNV
+256 
-271 KDTRVGDT
+271 

-402 MRWLKHSR
+402 MRGLKHSR

-458 FFKQCREKIERGE
+458 FFQQCREKIERGE
-471 VWKPGESVYMQ
+471 VWKPGESDYMQ

-491 FKLPNHLRTITFP
+491 FKLPDHLRTITFP

>member
-1 MSIDQSKIRNFCI
+1 MRQQLWDKTAIIFAVGIFLTFVAFDVIWCMDTTFASFSFFETYATKI
-14 IAHIDHG
+14 IA
-21 KSTLADR
+21 TLALA
-28 IIEKTGTLTSR
+28 GVYALTR
-39 EMQAQV
+39 CRWAQ
-45 LDNMDL
+45 
-51 ERERGITIKS
+51 I
-61 QAVRIIY
+61 
-68 QAKDGEEYIFNLID
+68 
-82 TPGHVDFNYEVS
+82 
-94 RSLAAC
+94 
-100 DGAILVVDA
+100 VVM
-109 AQGVEAQTLANVYLA
+109 A
-124 LDHDLDVLPV
+124 LLDVLLVANLMYFRTYYSAIPASSYLEAGNLADFKASV
-134 INKIDLPS
+134 TDSLRWADIVLPLITIATAVMAFRYKTTKRQPLTAVLKWWAAPLAGFALLLTGVNLCKGGFHKSLRSVRQS
-142 ARPEEVAQEIEDVI
+142 AYLCSA
-156 GIEAMDAPRISA
+156 DAP
-168 KTGLNIEE
+168 
-176 VLEQIVT
+176 
-183 KIPAPAGD
+183 
-191 PKAPLKALI
+191 I
-200 FDALYDSYKGVIVFC
+200 FSVFGCIWYD
-215 RIKEGTVKV
+215 
-224 GTKIKMMATGAE
+224 
-236 DLVTEVGYFGAG
+236 
-248 QFIPCDEL
+248 
-256 SAGMVGYITASIKNV
+256 
-271 KDTRVGDT
+271 

-354 YAPNVLTQVK
+354 YAPNMLTQVK

-402 MRWLKHSR
+402 MRGLKHSR

-458 FFKQCREKIERGE
+458 FFQQCREKIESGE

-491 FKLPNHLRTITFP
+491 FKLPDHLRTITFP

>member
-1 MSIDQSKIRNFCI
+1 MRQQLWDKTAIIFAVGIFLTLVAFDVIWCMDTTFASFSFFETYATKI
-14 IAHIDHG
+14 IA
-21 KSTLADR
+21 TLALA
-28 IIEKTGTLTSR
+28 GVYALTR
-39 EMQAQV
+39 CRWAQ
-45 LDNMDL
+45 
-51 ERERGITIKS
+51 I
-61 QAVRIIY
+61 
-68 QAKDGEEYIFNLID
+68 
-82 TPGHVDFNYEVS
+82 
-94 RSLAAC
+94 
-100 DGAILVVDA
+100 VVM
-109 AQGVEAQTLANVYLA
+109 A
-124 LDHDLDVLPV
+124 LLDVLLVANLMYFRTYYSAIPASSYLEAGNLADFKASVTDSLRWADIVLPLITIATAV
-134 INKIDLPS
+134 IAFRYKTTKRQPLTAVLKWWAAPLAGFALLLTGVNLCKGGFHKSLRSVRQS
-142 ARPEEVAQEIEDVI
+142 AYLCSA
-156 GIEAMDAPRISA
+156 DAP
-168 KTGLNIEE
+168 
-176 VLEQIVT
+176 
-183 KIPAPAGD
+183 
-191 PKAPLKALI
+191 I
-200 FDALYDSYKGVIVFC
+200 FSVFGCIWYD
-215 RIKEGTVKV
+215 
-224 GTKIKMMATGAE
+224 
-236 DLVTEVGYFGAG
+236 
-248 QFIPCDEL
+248 
-256 SAGMVGYITASIKNV
+256 
-271 KDTRVGDT
+271 

-309 SVTEKRSNLLI
+309 SVTEERSNLLI

-402 MRWLKHSR
+402 MRGLKHSR

-458 FFKQCREKIERGE
+458 FFQQCREKIERGE

-491 FKLPNHLRTITFP
+491 FKLPDHLRTITFP

>member
-1 MSIDQSKIRNFCI
+1 MRQQFWDKTSIVFAVGIFLTFVAFDVIWCMDTTFASFSFFETYATKI
-14 IAHIDHG
+14 IA
-21 KSTLADR
+21 TLALA
-28 IIEKTGTLTSR
+28 GVYALTR
-39 EMQAQV
+39 CRWAQ
-45 LDNMDL
+45 
-51 ERERGITIKS
+51 I
-61 QAVRIIY
+61 
-68 QAKDGEEYIFNLID
+68 
-82 TPGHVDFNYEVS
+82 
-94 RSLAAC
+94 
-100 DGAILVVDA
+100 VVM
-109 AQGVEAQTLANVYLA
+109 A
-124 LDHDLDVLPV
+124 LLDVLLV
-134 INKIDLPS
+134 ANLMYFRTYYS
-142 ARPEEVAQEIEDVI
+142 AIPASSYL
-156 GIEAMDAPRISA
+156 EAGNLADFKASVTDSLRWADIVLSLITIATAVMAFRYKTTKRQPLTAVLKWWAAPLAGFALLLTGVNLCKGGFHKSLRSVRQSAYLCSADAP
-168 KTGLNIEE
+168 
-176 VLEQIVT
+176 
-183 KIPAPAGD
+183 
-191 PKAPLKALI
+191 I
-200 FDALYDSYKGVIVFC
+200 FSVFGCIWYD
-215 RIKEGTVKV
+215 
-224 GTKIKMMATGAE
+224 
-236 DLVTEVGYFGAG
+236 
-248 QFIPCDEL
+248 
-256 SAGMVGYITASIKNV
+256 
-271 KDTRVGDT
+271 

-402 MRWLKHSR
+402 MRGLKHSR

-458 FFKQCREKIERGE
+458 FFQQCREKIERGE

-491 FKLPNHLRTITFP
+491 FKLPDHLRTITFP

>member
-1 MSIDQSKIRNFCI
+1 MRQQLWDKTSIVFAVGIFLTFVAFDVIWCMDTTFASFSFFETYATKI
-14 IAHIDHG
+14 IA
-21 KSTLADR
+21 TLALA
-28 IIEKTGTLTSR
+28 GVYALTR
-39 EMQAQV
+39 CRWAQ
-45 LDNMDL
+45 
-51 ERERGITIKS
+51 I
-61 QAVRIIY
+61 
-68 QAKDGEEYIFNLID
+68 
-82 TPGHVDFNYEVS
+82 
-94 RSLAAC
+94 
-100 DGAILVVDA
+100 VVM
-109 AQGVEAQTLANVYLA
+109 A
-124 LDHDLDVLPV
+124 LLDVLLV
-134 INKIDLPS
+134 ANLMYFRTYYS
-142 ARPEEVAQEIEDVI
+142 AIPASSYL
-156 GIEAMDAPRISA
+156 EAGNLADFKASVTDSLRWADIILLLISIATAVMAFRYKTTKRQPLTAVLKWWAAPLAGFALLLTGVNLCKGGFHKSLRSVRQSAYLCSADAP
-168 KTGLNIEE
+168 
-176 VLEQIVT
+176 
-183 KIPAPAGD
+183 
-191 PKAPLKALI
+191 I
-200 FDALYDSYKGVIVFC
+200 FSVFGCIWYD
-215 RIKEGTVKV
+215 
-224 GTKIKMMATGAE
+224 
-236 DLVTEVGYFGAG
+236 
-248 QFIPCDEL
+248 
-256 SAGMVGYITASIKNV
+256 
-271 KDTRVGDT
+271 

-402 MRWLKHSR
+402 MRGLKHSR

-458 FFKQCREKIERGE
+458 FFQQCREKIERGE

-602 NLMQLDAYRWHG
+602 DLMQLDAYRWHG

>member
-1 MSIDQSKIRNFCI
+1 MRQQLWDKTAIIFAVGIFLTFVAFDVIWCMDTTFASFSFFETYATKI
-14 IAHIDHG
+14 IA
-21 KSTLADR
+21 TLALA
-28 IIEKTGTLTSR
+28 GVYALSR
-39 EMQAQV
+39 CRWAQ
-45 LDNMDL
+45 
-51 ERERGITIKS
+51 I
-61 QAVRIIY
+61 
-68 QAKDGEEYIFNLID
+68 
-82 TPGHVDFNYEVS
+82 
-94 RSLAAC
+94 
-100 DGAILVVDA
+100 VVM
-109 AQGVEAQTLANVYLA
+109 A
-124 LDHDLDVLPV
+124 LLDVLLVANLMYFRTYYSAIPASSYLEAGNLADFKASV
-134 INKIDLPS
+134 TDSLRWADIVLPLITIATAVMAFRYKTTKRQPLTAVLKWWAAPLAGFALLLTGVNLCKGGFHKSLRSVRQS
-142 ARPEEVAQEIEDVI
+142 AYLCSA
-156 GIEAMDAPRISA
+156 DAP
-168 KTGLNIEE
+168 
-176 VLEQIVT
+176 
-183 KIPAPAGD
+183 
-191 PKAPLKALI
+191 I
-200 FDALYDSYKGVIVFC
+200 FSVFGCIWYD
-215 RIKEGTVKV
+215 
-224 GTKIKMMATGAE
+224 
-236 DLVTEVGYFGAG
+236 
-248 QFIPCDEL
+248 
-256 SAGMVGYITASIKNV
+256 
-271 KDTRVGDT
+271 

-402 MRWLKHSR
+402 MRGLKHSR

-458 FFKQCREKIERGE
+458 FFQQCREKIERGE

-491 FKLPNHLRTITFP
+491 FKLPDHLRTITFP
-504 ASIPEKAADYMT
+504 ASIPEKVADYMT

>member
-1 MSIDQSKIRNFCI
+1 MAFRSKATKR
-14 IAHIDHG
+14 
-21 KSTLADR
+21 
-28 IIEKTGTLTSR
+28 
-39 EMQAQV
+39 Q
-45 LDNMDL
+45 
-51 ERERGITIKS
+51 
-61 QAVRIIY
+61 
-68 QAKDGEEYIFNLID
+68 
-82 TPGHVDFNYEVS
+82 P
-94 RSLAAC
+94 LAAV
-100 DGAILVVDA
+100 LKWWA
-109 AQGVEAQTLANVYLA
+109 APLAGFALLLTGVNLCKGGFHKSLRSVRQSAYLC
-124 LDHDLDVLPV
+124 
-134 INKIDLPS
+134 S
-142 ARPEEVAQEIEDVI
+142 A
-156 GIEAMDAPRISA
+156 DAP
-168 KTGLNIEE
+168 
-176 VLEQIVT
+176 
-183 KIPAPAGD
+183 
-191 PKAPLKALI
+191 I
-200 FDALYDSYKGVIVFC
+200 FSVFGCIWYD
-215 RIKEGTVKV
+215 
-224 GTKIKMMATGAE
+224 
-236 DLVTEVGYFGAG
+236 
-248 QFIPCDEL
+248 
-256 SAGMVGYITASIKNV
+256 
-271 KDTRVGDT
+271 

-293 EIERWLAS
+293 EIEQWLAS

-326 ESWVLEKKVDGKE
+326 ESWVLEKEVDGKE

-402 MRWLKHSR
+402 MRGLKHSR

-458 FFKQCREKIERGE
+458 FFQQCREKIERGE

-491 FKLPNHLRTITFP
+491 FKLPDHLRTITFP

-602 NLMQLDAYRWHG
+602 NLMQLDTYRWHG

-619 LDPRKQ
+619 LDQRKQ

>member
-1 MSIDQSKIRNFCI
+1 MRQQLWDKTAIIFAVGIFLTFVAFDVIWCMDTTFASFSFFETYATKI
-14 IAHIDHG
+14 IA
-21 KSTLADR
+21 TLALA
-28 IIEKTGTLTSR
+28 GVYALTR
-39 EMQAQV
+39 CRWAQ
-45 LDNMDL
+45 
-51 ERERGITIKS
+51 I
-61 QAVRIIY
+61 
-68 QAKDGEEYIFNLID
+68 
-82 TPGHVDFNYEVS
+82 
-94 RSLAAC
+94 
-100 DGAILVVDA
+100 VVM
-109 AQGVEAQTLANVYLA
+109 A
-124 LDHDLDVLPV
+124 LLDVLLV
-134 INKIDLPS
+134 ANLMYFRTYYS
-142 ARPEEVAQEIEDVI
+142 AIPASSYL
-156 GIEAMDAPRISA
+156 EAGNLADFKASVTDSLRWADIVMPLITIATAVMAFRYKTTKRQPLTAVLKWWAAPLAGFALLLTGVNLCKGGFHKSLRSVRQSAYLCSADAP
-168 KTGLNIEE
+168 
-176 VLEQIVT
+176 
-183 KIPAPAGD
+183 
-191 PKAPLKALI
+191 I
-200 FDALYDSYKGVIVFC
+200 FSVFGCIWYD
-215 RIKEGTVKV
+215 
-224 GTKIKMMATGAE
+224 
-236 DLVTEVGYFGAG
+236 
-248 QFIPCDEL
+248 
-256 SAGMVGYITASIKNV
+256 
-271 KDTRVGDT
+271 

-402 MRWLKHSR
+402 MRGLKHSR

-458 FFKQCREKIERGE
+458 FFQQCREKIERGE

-491 FKLPNHLRTITFP
+491 FKLPDHLRTITFP

-565 RGLVSDKQLTP
+565 RELVSDKQLTP

>member
-1 MSIDQSKIRNFCI
+1 MRQQLWDKTAIIFAVGIFLTFVAFDVIWCMDTTFASFSFFETYATKI
-14 IAHIDHG
+14 IA
-21 KSTLADR
+21 TLALA
-28 IIEKTGTLTSR
+28 GVYALTR
-39 EMQAQV
+39 CRWAQ
-45 LDNMDL
+45 
-51 ERERGITIKS
+51 I
-61 QAVRIIY
+61 
-68 QAKDGEEYIFNLID
+68 
-82 TPGHVDFNYEVS
+82 
-94 RSLAAC
+94 
-100 DGAILVVDA
+100 VVM
-109 AQGVEAQTLANVYLA
+109 A
-124 LDHDLDVLPV
+124 LLDVLLVANLMYFRTYYSAIPASSYLEAGNLADFKASV
-134 INKIDLPS
+134 TDSLRWADIVLPLITIATAVMAFRYKTAKRQPLTAVLKWWAAPLAGFALLLTGVNLCKGGFHKSLRSVRQS
-142 ARPEEVAQEIEDVI
+142 AYLCSA
-156 GIEAMDAPRISA
+156 DAP
-168 KTGLNIEE
+168 
-176 VLEQIVT
+176 
-183 KIPAPAGD
+183 
-191 PKAPLKALI
+191 I
-200 FDALYDSYKGVIVFC
+200 FSVFGCIWYD
-215 RIKEGTVKV
+215 
-224 GTKIKMMATGAE
+224 
-236 DLVTEVGYFGAG
+236 
-248 QFIPCDEL
+248 
-256 SAGMVGYITASIKNV
+256 
-271 KDTRVGDT
+271 

-402 MRWLKHSR
+402 MRGLKHSR

-458 FFKQCREKIERGE
+458 FFQQCREKIERGE

-491 FKLPNHLRTITFP
+491 FKLPDHLRTITFP

>member
-1 MSIDQSKIRNFCI
+1 MRQQLWDKTAIVFAVGIFLTFVAFDVIWCMDTTFASFSFFETYATKI
-14 IAHIDHG
+14 IA
-21 KSTLADR
+21 TLALA
-28 IIEKTGTLTSR
+28 GVYALTR
-39 EMQAQV
+39 CRWAQ
-45 LDNMDL
+45 
-51 ERERGITIKS
+51 I
-61 QAVRIIY
+61 
-68 QAKDGEEYIFNLID
+68 
-82 TPGHVDFNYEVS
+82 
-94 RSLAAC
+94 
-100 DGAILVVDA
+100 VVM
-109 AQGVEAQTLANVYLA
+109 A
-124 LDHDLDVLPV
+124 LLDVLLVANLMYFRTYYSAIAASSYLEAGNLADFKASVTDSLRWADIVLLLISIATAV
-134 INKIDLPS
+134 IAFRYKTTKRQPLTAVLKWWAAPLAGFALLLTGVNLCKGGFHKSLRSVRQS
-142 ARPEEVAQEIEDVI
+142 AYLCSA
-156 GIEAMDAPRISA
+156 DAP
-168 KTGLNIEE
+168 
-176 VLEQIVT
+176 
-183 KIPAPAGD
+183 
-191 PKAPLKALI
+191 I
-200 FDALYDSYKGVIVFC
+200 FSVFGCIWYD
-215 RIKEGTVKV
+215 
-224 GTKIKMMATGAE
+224 
-236 DLVTEVGYFGAG
+236 
-248 QFIPCDEL
+248 
-256 SAGMVGYITASIKNV
+256 
-271 KDTRVGDT
+271 

-402 MRWLKHSR
+402 MRGLKHSR

-458 FFKQCREKIERGE
+458 FFQQCREKIERGE

-491 FKLPNHLRTITFP
+491 FKLPDHLRTITFP

>member
-1 MSIDQSKIRNFCI
+1 MRQQLWDKTAIIFAVGIFLTFVAFDVIWCMDTTFASFSFFETYATKI
-14 IAHIDHG
+14 IA
-21 KSTLADR
+21 TLALA
-28 IIEKTGTLTSR
+28 GVYALTR
-39 EMQAQV
+39 CRWAQ
-45 LDNMDL
+45 
-51 ERERGITIKS
+51 I
-61 QAVRIIY
+61 
-68 QAKDGEEYIFNLID
+68 
-82 TPGHVDFNYEVS
+82 
-94 RSLAAC
+94 
-100 DGAILVVDA
+100 VVM
-109 AQGVEAQTLANVYLA
+109 A
-124 LDHDLDVLPV
+124 LLDVLLVANLMYFRTYYSAIPASSYLEAGNLADFKASV
-134 INKIDLPS
+134 TDSLRWADIVLPLITIATAVMAFRYKTTKRQPLTAVLKWWAAPLAGFALLLTGVNLCKGGFHKSLRSVRQS
-142 ARPEEVAQEIEDVI
+142 AYLCSA
-156 GIEAMDAPRISA
+156 DAP
-168 KTGLNIEE
+168 
-176 VLEQIVT
+176 
-183 KIPAPAGD
+183 
-191 PKAPLKALI
+191 I
-200 FDALYDSYKGVIVFC
+200 FSVFGCIWYD
-215 RIKEGTVKV
+215 
-224 GTKIKMMATGAE
+224 
-236 DLVTEVGYFGAG
+236 
-248 QFIPCDEL
+248 
-256 SAGMVGYITASIKNV
+256 
-271 KDTRVGDT
+271 

-402 MRWLKHSR
+402 MRGLKHSR

-458 FFKQCREKIERGE
+458 FFQQCREKIERGE

-491 FKLPNHLRTITFP
+491 FKLPDHLRTITFP

-554 YRQELVGNPAC
+554 YRQELVGNPAY

-576 FIVLNSPVGMRYDKF
+576 FIVLNSPVEMRYDKF

>member
-1 MSIDQSKIRNFCI
+1 MRQQLWDKTAIIFAVGIFLTFVAFDVIWCMDTTFASFSFFETYATKI
-14 IAHIDHG
+14 IA
-21 KSTLADR
+21 TLALA
-28 IIEKTGTLTSR
+28 GVYALTR
-39 EMQAQV
+39 CRWAQIV
-45 LDNMDL
+45 
-51 ERERGITIKS
+51 
-61 QAVRIIY
+61 
-68 QAKDGEEYIFNLID
+68 
-82 TPGHVDFNYEVS
+82 
-94 RSLAAC
+94 
-100 DGAILVVDA
+100 AI
-109 AQGVEAQTLANVYLA
+109 A
-124 LDHDLDVLPV
+124 LLDVLLVANLMYFRTYYSAIPASSYLEAGNLADFKASV
-134 INKIDLPS
+134 TDSLRWADIVLPLITIATAVMAFRYKTAKRQPLTAVLKWWAAPLAGFALLLTGVNLCKGGFHKSLRSVRQS
-142 ARPEEVAQEIEDVI
+142 AYLCSA
-156 GIEAMDAPRISA
+156 DAP
-168 KTGLNIEE
+168 
-176 VLEQIVT
+176 
-183 KIPAPAGD
+183 
-191 PKAPLKALI
+191 I
-200 FDALYDSYKGVIVFC
+200 FSVFGCIWYD
-215 RIKEGTVKV
+215 
-224 GTKIKMMATGAE
+224 
-236 DLVTEVGYFGAG
+236 
-248 QFIPCDEL
+248 
-256 SAGMVGYITASIKNV
+256 
-271 KDTRVGDT
+271 

-402 MRWLKHSR
+402 MRGLKHSR

-439 HDFKMTEAFG
+439 HDFKMAEAFG

-458 FFKQCREKIERGE
+458 FFQQCREKIERGE

-491 FKLPNHLRTITFP
+491 FKLPDHLRTITFP

>member
-1 MSIDQSKIRNFCI
+1 MRQQLWDKTAIIFAVGIFLTFVAFDVIWCMDTTFASFSFFETYATKI
-14 IAHIDHG
+14 IA
-21 KSTLADR
+21 TLALA
-28 IIEKTGTLTSR
+28 GVYALTR
-39 EMQAQV
+39 CRWAQ
-45 LDNMDL
+45 
-51 ERERGITIKS
+51 I
-61 QAVRIIY
+61 
-68 QAKDGEEYIFNLID
+68 
-82 TPGHVDFNYEVS
+82 
-94 RSLAAC
+94 
-100 DGAILVVDA
+100 VVM
-109 AQGVEAQTLANVYLA
+109 A
-124 LDHDLDVLPV
+124 LLDVLLVANLMYFRTYYSAIPASSYLEAGNLADFKASV
-134 INKIDLPS
+134 TDSLRWADIVLPLITIVTAVMAFRYKTTKRQPLTAVLKWWAAPLAGFALLLTGVNLCKGGFHKSLRSVRQS
-142 ARPEEVAQEIEDVI
+142 AYLCSA
-156 GIEAMDAPRISA
+156 DAP
-168 KTGLNIEE
+168 
-176 VLEQIVT
+176 
-183 KIPAPAGD
+183 
-191 PKAPLKALI
+191 I
-200 FDALYDSYKGVIVFC
+200 FSVFGCIWYD
-215 RIKEGTVKV
+215 
-224 GTKIKMMATGAE
+224 
-236 DLVTEVGYFGAG
+236 
-248 QFIPCDEL
+248 
-256 SAGMVGYITASIKNV
+256 
-271 KDTRVGDT
+271 

-293 EIERWLAS
+293 EIELWLAS

-402 MRWLKHSR
+402 MRGLKHSR

-458 FFKQCREKIERGE
+458 FFQQCREKIERGE

-491 FKLPNHLRTITFP
+491 FKLPDHLRTITFP

>member
-1 MSIDQSKIRNFCI
+1 MRQQIWDKTAIIFAVGIFLTFVAFDVIWCMDTTFASFSFFETYATKI
-14 IAHIDHG
+14 IA
-21 KSTLADR
+21 TLALA
-28 IIEKTGTLTSR
+28 GVYALTR
-39 EMQAQV
+39 CRWAQ
-45 LDNMDL
+45 
-51 ERERGITIKS
+51 I
-61 QAVRIIY
+61 
-68 QAKDGEEYIFNLID
+68 
-82 TPGHVDFNYEVS
+82 
-94 RSLAAC
+94 
-100 DGAILVVDA
+100 VVM
-109 AQGVEAQTLANVYLA
+109 A
-124 LDHDLDVLPV
+124 LLDVLLVANLMYFRTYYSAIPASSYLEAGNLADFKASV
-134 INKIDLPS
+134 TDSLRWADIVLPLITIATAVMALRSKATKRQPLTAVLKWWAAPLAGFALLLTGVNLCKGGFHKSLRSVRQS
-142 ARPEEVAQEIEDVI
+142 AYLCSA
-156 GIEAMDAPRISA
+156 DAP
-168 KTGLNIEE
+168 
-176 VLEQIVT
+176 
-183 KIPAPAGD
+183 
-191 PKAPLKALI
+191 I
-200 FDALYDSYKGVIVFC
+200 FSVFGCIWYD
-215 RIKEGTVKV
+215 
-224 GTKIKMMATGAE
+224 
-236 DLVTEVGYFGAG
+236 
-248 QFIPCDEL
+248 
-256 SAGMVGYITASIKNV
+256 
-271 KDTRVGDT
+271 

-402 MRWLKHSR
+402 MRGLKHSR

-458 FFKQCREKIERGE
+458 FFQQCREKIERGE

-491 FKLPNHLRTITFP
+491 FKLPDHLRTITFP

-654 DYMLRYDWLKRLD
+654 DYMLRYNWLKRLD